1 MTAGLSA
8 SEGEQTASAKLE
20 PIAPDGDSGIR
31 EVMIEDNVVLRIAY
45 DDDSGRFVYSGVD
58 KETGDVVRQYPPEG
72 ILKLLAQNREE
83 AAGLLF
89 DEET

>member
-8 SEGEQTASAKLE
+8 LEGDQTAVAKLE
-20 PIAPDGDSGIR
+20 SVTPKADSAPR
-31 EVMIEDNVVLRIAY
+31 EVLIEDNVVLRIAY

-72 ILKLLAQNREE
+72 VLKLLAQNRVE
-83 AAGLLF
+83 AAGLLV